1 MYNEHVMFFAWIK
14 FLHSFICFQKYVEP
28 FLFGVKEKK
37 KSVEDTISEMNE
49 GLKKVHIDL
58 EKICDQQRQQPE
70 QSNSTSKQIQELKA
84 EIATVKGLLL
94 SRLVIN

>member
-1 MYNEHVMFFAWIK
+1 
-14 FLHSFICFQKYVEP
+14 
-28 FLFGVKEKK
+28 
-37 KSVEDTISEMNE
+37 MNE